1 MLETLRVGKEYKFQ
15 FTHRKNV
22 HGIVCDVDK
31 GLKQFVV
38 YDTLTKEYENIPE
51 FRLKSFESKRK

>member
-22 HGIVCDVDK
+22 HGIVCDVDNR
-31 GLKQFVV
+31 LKQFVV
-38 YDTLTKEYENIPE
+38 YDMLTKQYENIPA
-51 FRLKSFESKRK
+51 FRLKSFETPRK

>member
-22 HGIVCDVDK
+22 YGIVCDVDK